1 MISLVA
7 LWEEQRHN
15 MCTVATIK
23 FRSNLSVPYKIFL
36 LGGKRGKWTTEI
48 LIQSSPPPNKFFIW
62 GENIKEGSK
71 QPSPPPKYDTPI
83 SNCTHTLY
91 MWYIHHNFAPIQ
103 RMLPNFFFHAI
114 GNICYMYIYQTPNWS
129 KIAIAKPKQGWGYIL
144 VPPKHLQCK
153 LQIHPR
159 GAYTSITPS
168 ANATPPILLEHT
180 TKCGG

>member
-1 MISLVA
+1 
-7 LWEEQRHN
+7 

-23 FRSNLSVPYKIFL
+23 FRSNLSVPYKIYL
-36 LGGKRGKWTTEI
+36 LGGKYE
-48 LIQSSPPPNKFFIW
+48 
-62 GENIKEGSK
+62 KEGSGIK
-71 QPSPPPKYDTPI
+71 RNDQPSPPPKYGTPI
-83 SNCTHTLY
+83 KTTICGIYVVTSTTICSNSE
-91 MWYIHHNFAPIQ
+91 NVAQ
-103 RMLPNFFFHAI
+103 FFHTI
-114 GNICYMYIYQTPNWS
+114 GNICYMYIYQIPNWS
-129 KIAIAKPKQGWGYIL
+129 KHAIAKPKHGWGYIL

>member
-15 MCTVATIK
+15 MCTVATMK
-23 FRSNLSVPYKIFL
+23 FRLNLHVPYKIFSI
-36 LGGKRGKWTTEI
+36 GGKRGKWTTEI

-103 RMLPNFFFHAI
+103 RMLPRHDLDMIWPGYGQFFHAI

-129 KIAIAKPKQGWGYIL
+129 KIAIAKPKQGWGYIRL
-144 VPPKHLQCK
+144 SPYAPTCSFFNST
-153 LQIHPR
+153 HPNMCQ
-159 GAYTSITPS
+159 YT
-168 ANATPPILLEHT
+168 
-180 TKCGG
+180 

>member
-1 MISLVA
+1 
-7 LWEEQRHN
+7 

-36 LGGKRGKWTTEI
+36 LGGNMKKREVNS
-48 LIQSSPPPNKFFIW
+48 LPLPPNKFFIW
-62 GENIKEGSK
+62 GENVKEGSD
-71 QPSPPPKYDTPI
+71 QPSPPPKYGTPI

-103 RMLPNFFFHAI
+103 RMLPNFFMQLATSATCTYIKHQI
-114 GNICYMYIYQTPNWS
+114 G
-129 KIAIAKPKQGWGYIL
+129 AKLQLQNPKQGWGYIL